1 MHVVSRYT
9 AADAAGIIE
18 PRGRAIALSVAFA
31 AGALLLN
38 MVPVIGVTGTLS
50 LLTALSAACGAG
62 WGSTRGHSW
71 LYRSPLAATRWA
83 FLLSAAG
90 WLLALVAWYGGQDWP
105 AMLPGV
111 ACGVWRGG
119 GGCRLADC
127 GGTVDA
133 VWAQTRWRNAAERGR
148 CHRGDAI
155 GPTHC
160 RGRAQRRVL
169 RLRRAAGP
177 VAARRA
183 DRAHQAAGECGV
195 SESGRQM
202 KRDGVSHPAW

>member
-38 MVPVIGVTGTLS
+38 MVPVIGVTGMLS
-50 LLTALSAACGAG
+50 LLTALIAAFGAG

-111 ACGVWRGG
+111 AGGG

-127 GGTVDA
+127 GGTVGA
-133 VWAQTRWRNAAERGR
+133 VWAQNRWRNAAERGR
-148 CHRGDAI
+148 CHRGDAV
-155 GPTHC
+155 GPTHR

-183 DRAHQAAGECGV
+183 DRAYQAAGECGV
-195 SESGRQM
+195 TESGG
-202 KRDGVSHPAW
+202 K

>member
-38 MVPVIGVTGTLS
+38 MVPVIGVTGMLS
-50 LLTALSAACGAG
+50 LLTALIAAFGAG

-83 FLLSAAG
+83 FLLSAAC

-111 ACGVWRGG
+111 ACGGAGAAVAWRVAAGRAALSGSRVSGATALSVAVAIAATLLTWHTAGAGRGG
-119 GGCRLADC
+119 VCFAF
-127 GGTVDA
+127 A
-133 VWAQTRWRNAAERGR
+133 VLLDWALLGALIVRIRQQESAA
-148 CHRGDAI
+148 
-155 GPTHC
+155 
-160 RGRAQRRVL
+160 
-169 RLRRAAGP
+169 
-177 VAARRA
+177 
-183 DRAHQAAGECGV
+183 
-195 SESGRQM
+195 
-202 KRDGVSHPAW
+202 

>member
-9 AADAAGIIE
+9 AADAAGMIE

-31 AGALLLN
+31 AGVLLLN
-38 MVPVIGVTGTLS
+38 MVPVIGVTGMLS
-50 LLTALSAACGAG
+50 LLTALIAAFGAG

-83 FLLSAAG
+83 FLLSAAS
-90 WLLALVAWYGGQDWP
+90 WLLALVAWY
-105 AMLPGV
+105 
-111 ACGVWRGG
+111 

-133 VWAQTRWRNAAERGR
+133 VWAQNRWRNAAERGR
-148 CHRGDAI
+148 CHRGDAV
-155 GPTHC
+155 GPTHR

-183 DRAHQAAGECGV
+183 DRAYQAAGERGV

-202 KRDGVSHPAW
+202 KRAG

>member
-38 MVPVIGVTGTLS
+38 MVPVIGVTGMLS
-50 LLTALSAACGAG
+50 LLTALIADFGAG

-111 ACGVWRGG
+111 ACGGAGAAVAWRIAAGRSAQCG
-119 GGCRLADC
+119 PRIDGATLLSVVVVIAATLLAHHTAGAGRSGVC
-127 GGTVDA
+127 FA
-133 VWAQTRWRNAAERGR
+133 VA
-148 CHRGDAI
+148 
-155 GPTHC
+155 
-160 RGRAQRRVL
+160 VL
-169 RLRRAAGP
+169 RALSLRGALIVRIRQQESAA
-177 VAARRA
+177 
-183 DRAHQAAGECGV
+183 
-195 SESGRQM
+195 
-202 KRDGVSHPAW
+202 